1 MEFLS
6 QEIMANTDPEVLDL
20 SAVVERLMLHHRHKW
35 LRFVQRMVQ
44 NHADAEDVLQE
55 AALKMLLRDRHFHS
69 PDQARMYLGR
79 IICNTAIEIYHL
91 RRRNRRQHR
100 PLQDHMFRASAH
112 MEPLPVMAEGEELQ
126 AQARMMSLLEE
137 GLARLPV
144 KQYEALRI
152 TVMDPGIVS
161 MRDAGVGHEIPYST
175 LRHRKLQG
183 LRRLK
188 RFLHRATGSFS
199 AKLWLSKGLKP

>member
-1 MEFLS
+1 MGDRDS
-6 QEIMANTDPEVLDL
+6 EVLDL
-20 SAVVERLMLHHRHKW
+20 SDVLERLMLHHRHKW

-44 NHADAEDVLQE
+44 NPADAEDILQE
-55 AALKMLLRDRHFHS
+55 AALKMLLRDRRFHS

-91 RRRNRRQHR
+91 RRRNRRRHR
-100 PLQDHMFRASAH
+100 PLQDHMLSSPVRV
-112 MEPLPVMAEGEELQ
+112 EPLLVMTEGEELQ
-126 AQARMMSLLEE
+126 EKARMIRLLEE
-137 GLARLPV
+137 GLSRLPV
-144 KQYEALRI
+144 KQYEALRLTI
-152 TVMDPGIVS
+152 MDPGIVS

-188 RFLHRATGSFS
+188 RFLHHATGSLS
-199 AKLWLSKGLKP
+199 AKLWLPGDPKP